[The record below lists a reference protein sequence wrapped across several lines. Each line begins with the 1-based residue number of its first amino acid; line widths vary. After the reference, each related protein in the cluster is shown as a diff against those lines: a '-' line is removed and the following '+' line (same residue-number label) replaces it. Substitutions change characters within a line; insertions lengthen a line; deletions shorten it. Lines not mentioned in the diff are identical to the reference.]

1 MICQFNILTIAESS
15 AQLLYFIFPFHLFKF
30 FLVCCV
36 CTISLIFLR
45 LLCCSSYF
53 RSVECSR
60 ARHNSPVFCENG
72 KILVFL
78 DHFARRRRSTLRFY
92 FWPIMSIFLFDECF
106 RVCLLFD
113 RISKDV
119 GAVSISEII
128 SKRRSFMRDASD
140 RHKSSLISE
149 KFPSSQHYSLAEREI
164 FYGN

>member
-1 MICQFNILTIAESS
+1 MQAAKWASTSSVICQFNILTIAESS

-60 ARHNSPVFCENG
+60 ARHNYPVFCENG

-78 DHFARRRRSTLRFY
+78 DHFARAAGRL
-92 FWPIMSIFLFDECF
+92 WDSIFGRSWAFFFLTNASEF
-106 RVCLLFD
+106 VCCSIGFQKMLVRWVSVRSYQSED
-113 RISKDV
+113 RSCAMQAI
-119 GAVSISEII
+119 AINL
-128 SKRRSFMRDASD
+128 
-140 RHKSSLISE
+140 H
-149 KFPSSQHYSLAEREI
+149 
-164 FYGN
+164 